1 VSTTLALVD
10 WVAGLNPFALASL
23 VVLAVLALSVVAWVL
38 IKAFRLLEQDSA
50 RYDSAEDQ
58 R

>member
-1 VSTTLALVD
+1 
-10 WVAGLNPFALASL
+10 VAALNPFALASL
-23 VVLAVLALSVVAWVL
+23 VVLLALALSGVAWIL

>member
-1 VSTTLALVD
+1 VSTSLALVD

-23 VVLAVLALSVVAWVL
+23 VVLLGVALSGVAWVL

>member
-1 VSTTLALVD
+1 VSTALALVD
-10 WVAGLNPFALASL
+10 WVAALNPFALASL
-23 VVLAVLALSVVAWVL
+23 VVLLALALSGVAWIL

>member
-10 WVAGLNPFALASL
+10 WVAALNPFALASL
-23 VVLAVLALSVVAWVL
+23 VVLLGVALSGVAWVL

>member
-1 VSTTLALVD
+1 VSTALALVD
-10 WVAGLNPFALASL
+10 WVAALNPFALASL
-23 VVLAVLALSVVAWVL
+23 VVLAVLAFSGVAWVL
-38 IKAFRLLEQDSA
+38 ITAFRLLEQDSA